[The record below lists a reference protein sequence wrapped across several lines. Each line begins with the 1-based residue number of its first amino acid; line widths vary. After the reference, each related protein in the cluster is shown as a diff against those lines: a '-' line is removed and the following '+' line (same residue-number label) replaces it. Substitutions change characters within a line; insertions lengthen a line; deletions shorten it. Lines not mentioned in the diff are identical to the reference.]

1 MPNWCCLYCYPQ
13 RHLLSHIFH
22 FTLNSQTCKMSS
34 AHTFALGH
42 ISCYPSVLRV
52 SHSLMQHAIC
62 ATCVADE
69 SINYLRTESACTG
82 WLTFRQTATRRS
94 YLCKEHRSHRAVTSR
109 VTWQL
114 KLNTMHIFYSVHLN
128 CLYSP
133 VRVHQMQVKYYKS
146 KEGCCG
152 PYEVI
157 ARSWRIFSPLIKL
170 WAVFTAFLKMWKF
183 IKRCNDIYILCAT
196 YRYINC
202 CKRNV
207 SLEKTNWYCSEP
219 PH

>member
-1 MPNWCCLYCYPQ
+1 MKRSTFTKCIKKSQINISLSTPLQWRAPYNLMPNWCCLYCYPQ

-109 VTWQL
+109 VT
-114 KLNTMHIFYSVHLN
+114 
-128 CLYSP
+128 
-133 VRVHQMQVKYYKS
+133 
-146 KEGCCG
+146 
-152 PYEVI
+152 
-157 ARSWRIFSPLIKL
+157 
-170 WAVFTAFLKMWKF
+170 
-183 IKRCNDIYILCAT
+183 
-196 YRYINC
+196 
-202 CKRNV
+202 
-207 SLEKTNWYCSEP
+207 
-219 PH
+219 